1 MGGDWGLT
9 VGRREDWQIQEPLK
23 EKSRGLEVWLGVEN
37 SSSGMGDLEDISTD
51 GDKRIK
57 GR

>member
-1 MGGDWGLT
+1 MT
-9 VGRREDWQIQEPLK
+9 VGRRKDWQIQEPLK